1 MPSRQAGEHDCQK
14 QAALLYNLQ
23 CRICERAMFASMMQ
37 AAVVHAM
44 MPRLPDPATYITPLP
59 YIQAS
64 RD

>member
-37 AAVVHAM
+37 AAVLYATR
-44 MPRLPDPATYITPLP
+44 PRVSEPATHITPLP
-59 YIQAS
+59 FIEAS